1 MNCMAKKKTAAIL
14 CRRFGTLTNA
24 IRKGQGRLEAKT
36 PRLTIG
42 ILGKVCSDGHHMNLN
57 IGKSINFKYVKK
69 RTP

>member
-1 MNCMAKKKTAAIL
+1 MAKKKTAAIL

-36 PRLTIG
+36 PLLTIG

-57 IGKSINFKYVKK
+57 IG
-69 RTP
+69 